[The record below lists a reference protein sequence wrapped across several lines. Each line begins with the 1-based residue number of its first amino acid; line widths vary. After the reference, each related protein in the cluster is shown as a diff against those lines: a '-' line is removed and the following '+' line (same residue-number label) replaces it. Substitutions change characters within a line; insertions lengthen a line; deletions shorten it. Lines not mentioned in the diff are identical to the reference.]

1 VPFTLVHAV
10 KYTTE
15 AIHKPEKAETTQN
28 KTILFIVS

>member
-15 AIHKPEKAETTQN
+15 DTKNTDDTPTVN
-28 KTILFIVS
+28 TI